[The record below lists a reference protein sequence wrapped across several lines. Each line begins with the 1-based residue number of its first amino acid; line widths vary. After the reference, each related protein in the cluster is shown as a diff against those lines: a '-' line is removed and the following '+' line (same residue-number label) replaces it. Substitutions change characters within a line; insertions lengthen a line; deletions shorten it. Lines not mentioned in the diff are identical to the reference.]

1 MVHIPIKKFLSDF
14 WIKLIYLKGKLLQLY
29 PCTWT
34 VPFFYQNLEMRL
46 NGFFFLLFGAFFT
59 FFFFFGK
66 SINLVTF
73 FLSCSTTS
81 FSLSNKEWL
90 FCGFFSPFTDH
101 KSQLKHNGAFFRQN
115 LYFVTK
121 LFWPTVRK
129 KCSSDWEKLI

>member
-1 MVHIPIKKFLSDF
+1 MF
-14 WIKLIYLKGKLLQLY
+14 WIKLIYPRGKLHL
-29 PCTWT
+29 CISWT
-34 VPFFYQNLEMRL
+34 VLFFYQNLEMRL

-115 LYFVTK
+115 YSCNKITTTWIQISCQNWNVFFSNGCHK
-121 LFWPTVRK
+121 EYK
-129 KCSSDWEKLI
+129 